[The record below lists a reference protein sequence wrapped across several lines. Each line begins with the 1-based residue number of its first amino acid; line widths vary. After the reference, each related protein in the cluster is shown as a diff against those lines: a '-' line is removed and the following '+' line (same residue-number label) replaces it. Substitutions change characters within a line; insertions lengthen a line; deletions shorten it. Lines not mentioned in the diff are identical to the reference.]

1 MAGQIFVEAHDVELL
16 GLPIGA
22 QHLYLVHRDAN
33 GAEYVIRS
41 GPSGG
46 WFGSEMEVEANVPI
60 RDSADDRGDE
70 SPGDRH
76 STRLTFDGKT
86 TDEAWAIMVKYARA
100 IDAAD
105 YDYSLLEE
113 NSNAFIGAMVHAA
126 GGDPDTM
133 RPDGISAREAVGY
146 SSWDEIVEDIA
157 PPADGI
163 FRGTAGNDRL
173 SGLQIGEHVLA
184 LGGSDRVMGGRGDD
198 RLEGGAGADIL
209 LGDVGADLLLGQ
221 AGSDTLDGG
230 SGADRLLGGLGS
242 DRFVLASPGRDRAD
256 DFHEGID
263 LVRVEIAGV
272 DSVDDLAITA
282 SGGAGQ
288 HTLIAAGA
296 SRIELRNTDRAL
308 IDAGDFLFSP
318 AADVLL
324 A

>member
-22 QHLYLVHRDAN
+22 QHLYLVHRDTD

-60 RDSADDRGDE
+60 RDSADDRGGE
-70 SPGDRH
+70 SPADRH

-113 NSNAFIGAMVHAA
+113 NSNAFIGAMIHAA
-126 GGDPDTM
+126 GGDPDAM
-133 RPDGISAREAVGY
+133 RPRGISAREAVGY
-146 SSWDEIVEDIA
+146 SSWDGIVEDVA

-173 SGLQIGEHVLA
+173 SGMQIGEHVLA
-184 LGGSDRVMGGRGDD
+184 LGGSDRVTGGRGDD
-198 RLEGGAGADIL
+198 RLEGGG
-209 LGDVGADLLLGQ
+209 GADLLLGQ

-230 SGADRLLGGLGS
+230 WGADRLLGGSGS
-242 DRFVLASPGRDRAD
+242 DRFVLARPGRDRAD
-256 DFHEGID
+256 DFHQGID

-272 DSVDDLAITA
+272 DSIDDLAITVF
-282 SGGAGQ
+282 GGAGQ